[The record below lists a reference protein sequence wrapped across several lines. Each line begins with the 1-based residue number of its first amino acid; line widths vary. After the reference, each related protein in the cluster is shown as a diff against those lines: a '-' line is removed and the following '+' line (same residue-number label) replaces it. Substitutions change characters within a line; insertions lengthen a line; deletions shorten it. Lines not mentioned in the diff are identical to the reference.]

1 MEARASHEAAR
12 GAYSNRMENGEE
24 VVMAA
29 PEPEVQSLAAV
40 PGKIWSPELEEFVS
54 SLQRFPPVI

>member
-1 MEARASHEAAR
+1 MSRKVPVRQELD
-12 GAYSNRMENGEE
+12 EE
-24 VVMAA
+24 YLRSLMAA